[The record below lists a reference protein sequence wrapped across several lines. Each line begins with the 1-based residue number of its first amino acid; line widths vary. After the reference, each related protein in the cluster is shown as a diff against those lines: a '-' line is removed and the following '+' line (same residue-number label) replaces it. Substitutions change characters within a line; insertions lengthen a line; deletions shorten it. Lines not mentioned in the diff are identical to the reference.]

1 MQERGLSAYLAELI
15 GTFLLVFFIT
25 SVVVLFVATGDQAQF
40 GSDFAVVGL
49 VHAFLLF
56 GLIVMFGVVSGGHF
70 NPAVTLAAAAIKRIS
85 PMDAAIYMLAQLSG
99 GVLGALLCKGLLLDE
114 GRATHYG
121 AAEVSG
127 LLGGNFQGAI
137 VEAIGTFCLVLVILA
152 AVFSKKSF
160 KEWAPL
166 AIGTTLGFIVMVGGP
181 LTGGSFNPAR
191 WFGPALVGNEWGGVW
206 PYLVGP
212 IVGSLLAAAVFRFVL
227 EAGGPA
233 PTEPP
238 EPVKAT
244 AEEAGA
250 AEEARAAEAAKQSR
264 LPDLSLSIEPPGA
277 QGPAAFVVPGGID
290 LCSSVRS
297 VRRVTFSRNYTLSLS
312 RTCQCYCKYCAFATH
327 RAHIHA
333 PEAVAA
339 KLDEAE
345 RRNAKELLVL
355 TGERPEVNA
364 EVAAKLAEWGHEDFT
379 SYVVW
384 ACERALE
391 RGILPHTNL
400 GVLEQGGPRPPARG
414 HGLSGP
420 DAGVDLRAA
429 DGDRPRRARRP
440 SIRRSAWRR
449 SKPRAS

>member
-70 NPAVTLAAAAIKRIS
+70 NPAVTLAAAAIKRIA
-85 PMDAAIYMLAQLSG
+85 PIDAAIYMLAQLSG

-127 LLGGNFQGAI
+127 LLGGNFQGSI
-137 VEAIGTFCLVLVILA
+137 VEALGTFCLVLVILA

-212 IVGSLLAAAVFRFVL
+212 IVGSLLAAAVFKFVI

-233 PTEPP
+233 PTESP
-238 EPVKAT
+238 EPVKST
-244 AEEAGA
+244 PKKPEP
-250 AEEARAAEAAKQSR
+250 RK
-264 LPDLSLSIEPPGA
+264 PEPPKPQA
-277 QGPAAFVVPGGID
+277 GPA
-290 LCSSVRS
+290 S
-297 VRRVTFSRNYTLSLS
+297 
-312 RTCQCYCKYCAFATH
+312 
-327 RAHIHA
+327 
-333 PEAVAA
+333 
-339 KLDEAE
+339 
-345 RRNAKELLVL
+345 
-355 TGERPEVNA
+355 
-364 EVAAKLAEWGHEDFT
+364 
-379 SYVVW
+379 
-384 ACERALE
+384 
-391 RGILPHTNL
+391 
-400 GVLEQGGPRPPARG
+400 
-414 HGLSGP
+414 
-420 DAGVDLRAA
+420 
-429 DGDRPRRARRP
+429 
-440 SIRRSAWRR
+440 
-449 SKPRAS
+449 